1 MRITL
6 HAVHA
11 EGYPAFHN
19 AMLSS
24 LRASRLKDRR
34 YTTSGPTYADADRLA
49 PQLLEFA
56 DRPRTRAEVDDL
68 LSVHDVAQFTLLRR
82 PVVRDALVTLAADVE
97 QLEGPDGSEL
107 FDEAWAGLAA
117 EAGGWWRSWPTA
129 NPWST
134 AATPTGGTSCRAG
147 WFGCSLGRAWR

>member
-11 EGYPAFHN
+11 EDYPAFHN

-24 LRASRLKDRR
+24 LRASRLNDRR
-34 YTTSGPTYADADRLA
+34 YTTSGLTYADADRLA

-117 EAGGWWRSWPTA
+117 EAGGLVAFRADREPLVYRRYTHWWDKLP
-129 NPWST
+129 
-134 AATPTGGTSCRAG
+134 GGVVRVLPG
-147 WFGCSLGRAWR
+147 